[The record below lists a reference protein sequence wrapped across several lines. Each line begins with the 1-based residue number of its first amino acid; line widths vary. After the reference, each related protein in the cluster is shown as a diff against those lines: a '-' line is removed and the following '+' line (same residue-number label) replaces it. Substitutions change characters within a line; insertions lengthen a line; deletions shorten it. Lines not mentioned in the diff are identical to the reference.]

1 MGHGRGASGARGRAS
16 GGGAAKAA
24 GSQPVKAQK
33 SLIDQAKDGDLTATD
48 FNKMDSGSR
57 AYLLGQTPR
66 GTTVTASNGTQYTH
80 TGDNQWS
87 RSGSDIVLGRSAP
100 RTAVANLYVAK
111 QTSNGR
117 MRSIRYKK

>member
-1 MGHGRGASGARGRAS
+1 MGGRGSGGAGGGGARGSS
-16 GGGAAKAA
+16 GGGSKSA
-24 GSQPVKAQK
+24 PAQK
-33 SLIDQAKDGDLTATD
+33 SLIEKARDGDLTASD

-66 GTTVTASNGTQYTH
+66 GTIVTTSNGTQYTH

-87 RSGSDIVLGRSAP
+87 RSGRDVVLGRSAA
-100 RTAVANLYVAK
+100 RTAVDNIYVAQ
-111 QTSNGR
+111 QTFNNR